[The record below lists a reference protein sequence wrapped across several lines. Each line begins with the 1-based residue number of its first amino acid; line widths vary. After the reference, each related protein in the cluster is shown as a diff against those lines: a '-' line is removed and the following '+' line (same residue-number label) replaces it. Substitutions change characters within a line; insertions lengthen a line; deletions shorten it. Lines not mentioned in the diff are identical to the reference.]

1 MPHQLAAVA
10 VAPTTECSAGLPWFD
25 LPGNPAGV
33 RDALY
38 CLLLS
43 RPLCCLVHS
52 IIAITRSFLQGYF
65 SFAYF
70 QSGY

>member
-10 VAPTTECSAGLPWFD
+10 VAPTTDHSAGLPWFD
-25 LPGNPAGV
+25 LLGNPTGV

-52 IIAITRSFLQGYF
+52 IIAITRLFLQGYF
-65 SFAYF
+65 SFTYF